1 MHHDTL
7 QAVGFLVAGALAL
20 VAMFLAFVIVRFVLR
35 FTTDAV
41 GQVIRAMSR
50 LVFTT
55 VSDLRFACMLSVV
68 FCLVAERHMHGHTP
82 KIALTVSAS
91 AFVLTVGYIA
101 WFLLQSVFLRRV
113 QTASEGVA
121 DLRLR
126 KALNDWALQVQLN
139 VGFLGLIYLCI
150 AFSSLCYSYYMAC
163 EQIEMPEYQW
173 VVDHDKIEA
182 LALDDD
188 GEEQIVVRAAFENK
202 VNRAIADTG
211 DLSETPRVDY
221 EICFRH
227 TWQMIQKCFPVFV
240 QRQLDIG
247 PPLLSIPEK
256 AIGLEIVTW
265 VFRKAFWGAFFAL
278 VWAIAQPGRIFRAL

>member
-20 VAMFLAFVIVRFVLR
+20 VAIFLAFVIVRFVLR

-50 LVFTT
+50 LLFTT

-68 FCLVAERHMHGHTP
+68 FCLVAERHTQGHMP

-113 QTASEGVA
+113 QSASERVE
-121 DLRLR
+121 DVRLR
-126 KALNDWALQVQLN
+126 KALSDWVLQVQLN
-139 VGFLGLIYLCI
+139 VGFLGLIYLCL

-163 EQIEMPEYQW
+163 EQFKMPEYQW
-173 VVDHDKIEA
+173 IVDQDAIEA
-182 LALDDD
+182 LALDND
-188 GEEQIVVRAAFENK
+188 GGAPPVVHAAIENK
-202 VNRAIADTG
+202 VIRAVADMDLG
-211 DLSETPRVDY
+211 DVPKVDY

-240 QRQLDIG
+240 QKQMDIG
-247 PPLLSIPEK
+247 PPLLTIPEK
-256 AIGLEIVTW
+256 AVGLEIITW